1 MYDVTQMTLWL
12 LNHTSLVPRRAQKA
26 SRIWFIFYLFL
37 CRILLSFVWPHTW
50 ISQKTWLFLHVLCEV
65 MLFIC
70 LFFWRRRTFLVLLM
84 HLNSTSTCFTCLLH
98 LKRIETDNTSLY
110 HRKSYL
116 PQFLL
121 TLVVDLYDAK
131 CPELF
136 KTFLSGSKFTYL
148 TFLSVNSLES
158 P

>member
-37 CRILLSFVWPHTW
+37 CRISLSFVWPHTL

-65 MLFIC
+65 TLFYMSP
-70 LFFWRRRTFLVLLM
+70 FWRRRTFLVLLM
-84 HLNSTSTCFTCLLH
+84 HLNSTSTCFTGLLH

-110 HRKSYL
+110 HWNFIYPNFSWHELQTYTMHNALNYSKRFCLGKNL
-116 PQFLL
+116 PTSLS
-121 TLVVDLYDAK
+121 
-131 CPELF
+131 CP
-136 KTFLSGSKFTYL
+136 
-148 TFLSVNSLES
+148 
-158 P
+158 